1 MPVVIDTRVSKPEFF
16 CDVCGQDAAYLIRSI
31 GSPIMD
37 TKCFCGW
44 AGKPLCRETGR
55 GAVGGPRAPASSQV
69 ARNEV
74 APRPDKPASAQMDL
88 F

>member
-1 MPVVIDTRVSKPEFF
+1 MPVTLDRRVNKPEFF
-16 CDVCGQDAAYLIRSI
+16 CDGCGQDAPFLLRSI

-44 AGKPLCRETGR
+44 DGHDPVCRETGR

-74 APRPDKPASAQMDL
+74 APRPGKPQQMDL